1 MKLFLVKA
9 LLNRNKEINKIM
21 ENSFLKNS
29 KNVEKIKLYEDNIQ
43 EIIKNE
49 IIPFPFL
56 MVEFKENEDVIIT
69 KNFYII

>member
-1 MKLFLVKA
+1 
-9 LLNRNKEINKIM
+9 M

-69 KNFYII
+69 KIFYKI